1 MPDPRSLNAT
11 ELQAFVDEY
20 LSTLIEEEA
29 LLVLANRFCNAKIC
43 AAIASE
49 PRLTSYGS
57 VRAALVKHRATPQA
71 HAVKFVHYLDWPVL
85 LRFSVD
91 TTIPATVRR
100 AIDVQMLARL
110 SKLALGIKIASARSC
125 SRELL
130 KALLVDPSPRVFGA
144 LLWNP
149 RMTEDDLLAH
159 IGSGRATGSQITL
172 VAGHP
177 KWSFRIPLRKAIVL
191 SANAPKAV
199 AASQL
204 RHLSA
209 LDLQQIARNP
219 QVSIYLKRVIE
230 RLPGRG
236 R

>member
-1 MPDPRSLNAT
+1 MPDPRALNAT
-11 ELQAFVDEY
+11 ELQAFVDEH

-29 LLVLANRFCNAKIC
+29 LLVLANRFCNAKIA

-57 VRAALVKHRATPQA
+57 VRAALVRHRATPQA

-91 TTIPATVRR
+91 TTVPAPVRR
-100 AIDVQMLARL
+100 AIDLQMLARL

-144 LLWNP
+144 LLWNS

-172 VAGHP
+172 VAAHP

-191 SANAPKAV
+191 SPNAPKSV

-204 RHLSA
+204 PHLSA
-209 LDLQQIARNP
+209 FDLQQIARNP
-219 QVSIYLKRVIE
+219 QVSVYLKRVIE